1 MKVIEGELNAA
12 GKKFALVVSR
22 FNEFI
27 SKRLLEGALD
37 CLKRHGAKE
46 GDLAVIWVPGSFEL
60 PYLASLLAKRKE
72 YDSIICLGTIIR
84 GETPHFNYIATQ
96 AARAISQISLSSG
109 IPVIFGLITADN
121 LEQAIERSGMK
132 KGNRGWNAALSAIE
146 MVNLFGKI
154 KKTK

>member
-12 GKKFALVVSR
+12 GKRFALVVSR

-37 CLKRHGAKE
+37 CLRRHGAAE
-46 GDLAVIWVPGSFEL
+46 ENLAVIWVPGSFEL
-60 PYLASLLAKRKE
+60 PYLADLLAKGGK

-96 AARAISQISLSSG
+96 VARSIGQISLASG
-109 IPVIFGLITADN
+109 IPVIFGVITAETI
-121 LEQAIERSGMK
+121 EQAIERAGTK
-132 KGNRGWNAALSAIE
+132 RGNRGWNAALSAIE
-146 MVNLFGKI
+146 MVNLFSKI
-154 KKTK
+154 K